1 MSYSFLFYY
10 FRQKILLNKSAQ
22 IFILYPCGAWTLLPR
37 HWVTG
42 VAATPPSDLTSFHL
56 LESDCT
62 EHTKQVPA
70 SGHLNWWFLISVI
83 STRRV
88 LWLYMGLDSKDTLP
102 KKPSLVTVFYTVRF
116 SLPGPCHTLFHYSFS
131 FIYFHR
137 THLYLFNATAPP
149 ATLSP
154 SRTGPTAR
162 FYIPR
167 MSLEL
172 VDI

>member
-1 MSYSFLFYY
+1 MLRFLSCTPAEHERCFLDTESQGSQPP
-10 FRQKILLNKSAQ
+10 RLLIWPHSTCS
-22 IFILYPCGAWTLLPR
+22 I
-37 HWVTG
+37 
-42 VAATPPSDLTSFHL
+42 
-56 LESDCT
+56 SDCT

-167 MSLEL
+167 MLLEL